1 MKTVLEIIL
10 NYETS
15 LDCEISFMFGE
26 RIQLV

>member
-1 MKTVLEIIL
+1 MKTVLEVIL

-15 LDCEISFMFGE
+15 LDYEISFMFGE

>member
-15 LDCEISFMFGE
+15 LDYEISFMFGD

>member
-15 LDCEISFMFGE
+15 LDYEISFMFGE

>member
-1 MKTVLEIIL
+1 MKTVLETIL

-15 LDCEISFMFGE
+15 LDYEISFMFGE

>member
-1 MKTVLEIIL
+1 MKTVSEIIL

-15 LDCEISFMFGE
+15 LDYEISFMFGD

>member
-1 MKTVLEIIL
+1 MKTVFEIIL

-15 LDCEISFMFGE
+15 LDYEISFMFGD